1 MKLKE
6 KTEQN
11 VNDGENGEE
20 RKFKNNR
27 CGRLKKQL
35 KDDKS
40 QESKRR

>member
-11 VNDGENGEE
+11 VNGENGEE

-27 CGRLKKQL
+27 CGRLKK
-35 KDDKS
+35 
-40 QESKRR
+40 